1 MAGRGLV
8 PSDDANTQRRT
19 IAMGLGIPATSPSSN
34 QPGQITLMVLERGMA
49 ADLPTTRSRHED
61 VRTHHYL
68 GCQSPGGGLKA
79 GDWLYRFARTP
90 EVRILLFPEEK

>member
-34 QPGQITLMVLERGMA
+34 QPGQITLMVLEREMA
-49 ADLPTTRSRHED
+49 ADHADGSRTWDGGRSS
-61 VRTHHYL
+61 HHAK
-68 GCQSPGGGLKA
+68 QA
-79 GDWLYRFARTP
+79 
-90 EVRILLFPEEK
+90 